1 VLDVLSNAGPSI
13 GLAEDMLS
21 RPAVFA
27 AELLGTLILGVLAW
41 LLAGRLGW
49 FRWAAVLAAAGLA
62 MALAVTLVRH
72 GGHLPTGQNPL
83 YLCVSG
89 AFSLHSETSQLNFL
103 MLMPFAFFGAI
114 ATRRPITIAV
124 CSAALS
130 AGIEITQAL
139 TGLGVCDKQDF
150 LNNTVGA
157 LIAAALAW
165 ILLLLTRTNGPSRR
179 RHRLHSPMAGPPNYP
194 ANHVEP
200 GDRTHSQL

>member
-1 VLDVLSNAGPSI
+1 MLGFLAGAGPSI

-27 AELLGTLILGVLAW
+27 AEVAGTLILGVLAW

-72 GGHLPTGQNPL
+72 GGHLPTGENPL

-89 AFSLHSETSQLNFL
+89 KFSLHSETAQLNFL
-103 MLMPFAFFGAI
+103 MLMPFAFFATI
-114 ATRRPITIAV
+114 ATRRPLTIVLCGAL
-124 CSAALS
+124 LS

-139 TGLGVCDKQDF
+139 TGLGICDKQDF
-150 LNNTVGA
+150 LNNTIGA
-157 LIAAALAW
+157 LIAVAFAW
-165 ILLLLTRTNGPSRR
+165 LLLLIT
-179 RHRLHSPMAGPPNYP
+179 LNYP
-194 ANHVEP
+194 ANHAQSSR
-200 GDRTHSQL
+200 DRTHSQP